1 MWHTHQHHT
10 CAHTP
15 QATANA
21 QLCLLLH
28 ILLRCSKALP
38 LAPPGTYCR
47 AHPGRTHVSINFDSK
62 LRHVRLVGLWA
73 QGSRGKERLTRC
85 CSPRARARPL
95 CSRKVPCTAPVAPAH
110 CDSPSMPPVQFSMPP
125 PLNGHP
131 QLTRAS
137 TPLCAVSRRSWGRW
151 SSMDQVRIRG
161 GVKDKVR
168 AARMPRAHASIPAL
182 CPRYFST
189 RPHTSRK
196 PPLSCSVPPTLTRC
210 RSRRRR
216 FGARFKRDSN

>member
-1 MWHTHQHHT
+1 MFRLISIVNCVT
-10 CAHTP
+10 C
-15 QATANA
+15 
-21 QLCLLLH
+21 
-28 ILLRCSKALP
+28 
-38 LAPPGTYCR
+38 
-47 AHPGRTHVSINFDSK
+47 D
-62 LRHVRLVGLWA
+62 LWA
-73 QGSRGKERLTRC
+73 CGRKAPEGKSGSRVAVRHERERGRC
-85 CSPRARARPL
+85 VQERCPAPRPWPRRTAIAPRCRPCSF
-95 CSRKVPCTAPVAPAH
+95 PC
-110 CDSPSMPPVQFSMPP
+110 PP
-125 PLNGHP
+125 PLNCHP

-151 SSMDQVRIRG
+151 SSRDQVRIRG

>member
-1 MWHTHQHHT
+1 MPPLFPSIRGPLISE
-10 CAHTP
+10 ARESG
-15 QATANA
+15 NSGV
-21 QLCLLLH
+21 
-28 ILLRCSKALP
+28 LRHSRWRPPAL
-38 LAPPGTYCR
+38 TT
-47 AHPGRTHVSINFDSK
+47 GRTPGGPMFRLISIVNCVTCD
-62 LRHVRLVGLWA
+62 LWA
-73 QGSRGKERLTRC
+73 CGQRSRGKERLTRC

-151 SSMDQVRIRG
+151 SSRDQVRIRG